1 MMLIPLWILLPCVL
15 FLCHSFLPPC
25 FNPQSLLSHA
35 EFSVRNILPVK
46 SNKYTLF
53 MVRFSLNDPVTPVDL
68 LQKNDPHELV
78 RECHL

>member
-1 MMLIPLWILLPCVL
+1 
-15 FLCHSFLPPC
+15 
-25 FNPQSLLSHA
+25 
-35 EFSVRNILPVK
+35 
-46 SNKYTLF
+46 